1 MKNLSHNV
9 RWGIMLLSLG
19 LMPIAHAQ
27 TMDELLEQAKNV
39 RAAENQLMEQNSS
52 KFNAAAPA
60 DQQAMMADAE
70 AKRAAIQADVQAKA
84 NTYSLNDVQINTLNT
99 QLRDKMREL
108 GLGEL
113 FGLARQVA
121 GDSTTV
127 LQQSLVNAQF
137 YGDGSDTRVD
147 FLRKF
152 AAEEGVA
159 SPADLERVWFELQRE
174 MTASGQVATFT
185 GPVVEPNGNLTSSK
199 ITRIG
204 SFTAMADGKYLA
216 YLPAL
221 SRLNILPRQLP
232 DEFLAVARE
241 VQQTTS
247 GYVGAAVDPTRGV
260 LMAMYVERPT
270 WMERIHKGEEV
281 GYVIITVGLLGAAAF
296 IFQLIYLVISR
307 MAVSAQMRNLQK
319 PTKNNALGRVLLAF
333 KGDGKNIEADAEVA
347 ELRISEAVMKE
358 MPALERFQPFLRLAV
373 AAGPLLGLVGT
384 VVGMI
389 MTFQSITESG
399 SSDPKL
405 MANGIGQAMIA
416 TVLGLG
422 IAVPLLF
429 AGALLNSISRSI
441 IQVLDEQSTGLL
453 AENIEKRHHG

>member
-70 AKRAAIQADVQAKA
+70 AKRAAIQAEVQAKA

-121 GDSTTV
+121 GDATTV

-281 GYVIITVGLLGAAAF
+281 GYVIIIVGLLGVAAF

-307 MAVSAQMRNLQK
+307 IAVSAQMRNLQK

-389 MTFQSITESG
+389 MTFQSYRIRLE
-399 SSDPKL
+399 
-405 MANGIGQAMIA
+405 
-416 TVLGLG
+416 
-422 IAVPLLF
+422 
-429 AGALLNSISRSI
+429 
-441 IQVLDEQSTGLL
+441 
-453 AENIEKRHHG
+453 